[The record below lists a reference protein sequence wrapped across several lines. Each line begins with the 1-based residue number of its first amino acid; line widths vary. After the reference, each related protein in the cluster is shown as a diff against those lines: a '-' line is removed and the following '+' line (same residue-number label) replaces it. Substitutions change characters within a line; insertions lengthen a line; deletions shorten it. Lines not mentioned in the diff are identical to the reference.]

1 MDTKEQIKIMQHFVD
16 GGEVE
21 YYDRLDSRWLPV
33 REPLWNWYGST
44 YRVKP
49 EPRECWGFNATNYK
63 SGMVFWK
70 REEAE
75 AFWKDEEGEIIHLL
89 EVTD

>member
-49 EPRECWGFNATNYK
+49 KPLECWANMYELGPCGCHASKQAAVDNA
-63 SGMVFWK
+63 SGGALRVAVHM
-70 REEAE
+70 R
-75 AFWKDEEGEIIHLL
+75 